1 MAHTNPLANELIR
14 KLSPPDQALLMPRCV
29 RVQLEAGTVLST
41 PNSPS
46 SFVYFLAG
54 SSVAQVVRN
63 EMAHDAPSLAVG
75 LIGNEG
81 AVGLQRAMGMGAG
94 VLTLEVQTSGNALQ
108 IEALKLGQLIER
120 KPSIL
125 LMLCRY
131 LWTSSQEMAVMAA
144 QIQTHDVYRRLAGW
158 IALSALR
165 VGDSALHLTHIHLAH
180 MLGVR
185 RASVSDAAI
194 QLKTQGLIEY
204 KRGRVLILDLD
215 GLRATAL

>member
-1 MAHTNPLANELIR
+1 MANTNPLTNELIGN
-14 KLSPPDQALLMPRCV
+14 LSPPDQALLMRRCV

-46 SFVYFLAG
+46 SFVYFPAG

-63 EMAHDAPSLAVG
+63 GLTKNSPSLAVG
-75 LIGNEG
+75 LIGSEG
-81 AVGLQRAMGMGAG
+81 AVGLQRALGMGAG
-94 VLTLEVQTSGNALQ
+94 VLTLEVQTSGDALQ

-144 QIQTHDVYRRLAGW
+144 QIQTHDVYQRLAGW
-158 IALSALR
+158 IALSAMR
-165 VGDSALHLTHIHLAH
+165 VGNSALLLTHNHLAN

-185 RASVSDAAI
+185 RASVSEAAI
-194 QLKTQGLIEY
+194 QLKAQGLIEY

-215 GLRATAL
+215 GLRSTAL